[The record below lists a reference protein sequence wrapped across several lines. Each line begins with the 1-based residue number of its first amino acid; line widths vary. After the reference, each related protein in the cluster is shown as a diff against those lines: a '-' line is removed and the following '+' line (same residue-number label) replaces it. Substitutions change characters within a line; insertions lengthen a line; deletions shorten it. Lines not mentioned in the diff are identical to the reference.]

1 MGTLFCVLALAG
13 VASLVDRSPAH
24 HLLPAL
30 FCGTAAAVPVM
41 AMSDMVRPDRSP
53 ATLMAYT
60 LALVLYLG
68 LLPWF
73 LAQADALLPASPAFE
88 YIAGTVL
95 ALASP
100 LALFA
105 LPMLREAYRR

>member
-13 VASLVDRSPAH
+13 MASLVDRSPAH
-24 HLLPAL
+24 NLLAVL

-41 AMSDMVRPDRSP
+41 AMSDMIRPDRSP

-95 ALASP
+95 ALAAP
-100 LALFA
+100 MTLFA